1 MEIIPPSFTG
11 DPNSARCPEECFR
24 LGMYGLNAALWY
36 DKLGFRRIIDVGS
49 RFNSDHMLAAAEE
62 HRARR
67 DEAAGRV
74 VKSRRDQIGEF
85 RYRRWARWR
94 KERNMHNM

>member
-49 RFNSDHMLAAAEE
+49 RFKCATHPPCSFA
-62 HRARR
+62 
-67 DEAAGRV
+67 
-74 VKSRRDQIGEF
+74 SCFIPF
-85 RYRRWARWR
+85 PFFY
-94 KERNMHNM
+94 